1 MAGRSETHTVQAE
14 RLFEARSVESFNRI
28 DYALALLR
36 LLNLSTT
43 VAVYRNTR
51 QLHLELGSR
60 VLGASAGALLGIPP
74 HATRQDIARS
84 VAELG
89 GYAEQPFM
97 LDLLCAVRPEP
108 SG

>member
-1 MAGRSETHTVQAE
+1 MSGRSETHTIQAE
-14 RLFEARSVESFNRI
+14 RLFEARSAESFNRI
-28 DYALALLR
+28 AYAISLLK
-36 LLNLSTT
+36 LLNLSST
-43 VAVYRNTR
+43 VAVYRNNR
-51 QLHLELGSR
+51 QLRLERGSR
-60 VLGASAGALLGIPP
+60 ILGEGSLLGIPP
-74 HATRQDIARS
+74 HATREAIARS